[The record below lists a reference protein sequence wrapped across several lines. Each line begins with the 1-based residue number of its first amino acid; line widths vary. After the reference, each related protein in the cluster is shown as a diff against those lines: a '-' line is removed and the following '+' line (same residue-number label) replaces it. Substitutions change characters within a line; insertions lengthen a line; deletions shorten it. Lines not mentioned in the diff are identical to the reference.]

1 MTVAAVTGPERKVW
15 GSAAGVAL
23 ALHGVVA
30 TAAVLLAVPHSP
42 PVPEPVVLV
51 DLPPAPP
58 SAAAPVA
65 MNQPQTAAPVQ
76 PVTHLSTQPR
86 VDAPMVRTPVP
97 ADAVTLPPPVPVQRA
112 APAEARPALQPA
124 AAAAPAL
131 SRPDS
136 AAPASVGAGSD
147 PRAKAREADYFA
159 TLSAYLNRRKS
170 YPADARQARQQ
181 GIVTVRFTVDRTG
194 GVSAISLKKS
204 SGHAVLDDATLAL
217 LQRVAPLPKM
227 PASMARDSI
236 TLSLPIEYS
245 LRTN

>member
-1 MTVAAVTGPERKVW
+1 MTAAVLPAERKVW

-30 TAAVLLAVPHSP
+30 TAAVLLAVPHDP

-51 DLPPAPP
+51 ELPPAPP
-58 SAAAPVA
+58 SAQAPVA
-65 MNQPQTAAPVQ
+65 LNRSQAASAVQ
-76 PVTHLSTQPR
+76 PVTPIAAAQPR
-86 VDAPMVRTPVP
+86 VDAPLVRTPVP
-97 ADAVTLPPPVPVQRA
+97 ADAVTLPPPAPVQRA
-112 APAEARPALQPA
+112 APAETRPALQPA
-124 AAAAPAL
+124 AAPAPAL

-136 AAPASVGAGSD
+136 ASAASAGPGSD
-147 PRAKAREADYFA
+147 PRAKAREMDYYA
-159 TLSAYLNRRKS
+159 ILSAYLNRRKS
-170 YPADARQARQQ
+170 YPAEARQARQQ
-181 GIVTVRFTVDRTG
+181 GVVTVRFTVDRNG

-204 SGHAVLDDATLAL
+204 SGHGVLDDATLAL

-236 TLSLPIEYS
+236 TLALPIEYS

>member
-1 MTVAAVTGPERKVW
+1 MIMTAVTGPERKVW

-65 MNQPQTAAPVQ
+65 VNQPQAVASVQ
-76 PVTHLSTQPR
+76 PVTHLATQSR
-86 VDAPMVRTPVP
+86 VDAPLVRTLVP

-112 APAEARPALQPA
+112 APAEARPALQP
-124 AAAAPAL
+124 AAAPAL